1 MNPSFVGWKKVNVHK
16 RPDII
21 GVRTLESG
29 QREFLV
35 HNEALCTQYYTLQE
49 LKRQE

>member
-1 MNPSFVGWKKVNVHK
+1 MNPPFVGWNRVNIQK

-21 GVRTLESG
+21 GVRTLDSG

-35 HNEALCTQYYTLQE
+35 HNEAFCTPYYTLKE
-49 LKRQE
+49 LKQQE